1 MANPQPDE
9 FTRISNELYTAI
21 MQRDFSKRQRKI
33 IDMII
38 RMSYGCGKKY
48 AILRY
53 IDFELVGVN
62 KSDIK
67 KEIESLKTERVLS
80 IEDECF
86 ALNKDYEQWGVPLVK
101 GSSPNRW
108 AQVLKRNLDLVGKIP
123 TVVGETPTSE
133 NGVVGKTPTEV
144 GKIPTFNETPVGKIP
159 TIDQPEVGK
168 IPTQVG
174 EIPTEVG
181 KTPTTDEGVLVGKT
195 PTVQPPNPNSD
206 AENGGRK
213 EKDLKELKDLKK
225 AAAAVSNDQ
234 EPDHKLLELEQL
246 AIQVLARPIPTA
258 NDVTAMRQ
266 MLIASGGN
274 VALIRKKVLE
284 MARNYK
290 PRTPG
295 AAIKTFSYF
304 LPGVLEEVERI
315 KARAEPLVIPDPVG
329 QLSDQERHESDLLTQ
344 EILGLLQ
351 ERGISV

>member
-53 IDFELVGVN
+53 IDFEMVGVN

-67 KEIESLKTERVLS
+67 KEIESLKADQVLT

-86 ALNKDYEQWGVPLVK
+86 TLNKDYEQWGVPLVK

-133 NGVVGKTPTEV
+133 NESVGKTPTFE
-144 GKIPTFNETPVGKIP
+144 ETP
-159 TIDQPEVGK
+159 VGK

-181 KTPTTDEGVLVGKT
+181 KTLTTDEGVLVGKT
-195 PTVQPPNPNSD
+195 PTDQPPNPNSN
-206 AENGGRK
+206 AENKVRK

-246 AIQVLARPIPTA
+246 ASQVLARPIPTA

-329 QLSDQERHESDLLTQ
+329 QLSDQECHESDLLTQ